1 MNNFETN
8 NNKTLIQKLIDFI
21 VFKILKKKNNKED
34 KKNKSKTDD
43 IYPMW

>member
-1 MNNFETN
+1 MSNSEVNNK
-8 NNKTLIQKLIDFI
+8 KTLIQKLIDFI
-21 VFKILKKKNNKED
+21 IFKILKKKNNEED

>member
-1 MNNFETN
+1 MNNFEAN

-21 VFKILKKKNNKED
+21 IFKILKKKNNEED